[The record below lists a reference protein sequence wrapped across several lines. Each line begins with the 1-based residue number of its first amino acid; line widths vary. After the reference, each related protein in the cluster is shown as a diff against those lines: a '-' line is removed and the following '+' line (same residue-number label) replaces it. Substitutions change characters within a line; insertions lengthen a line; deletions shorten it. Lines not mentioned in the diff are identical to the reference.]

1 MTGNTGAA
9 SVVGARSSGRRDRTY
24 RREGETAS
32 ITDDFGWEERCG
44 HTGCSVG
51 GGGRRP
57 DGKRQG
63 RKEVTSGRAPAAGA
77 ELVWPAWGPPQ
88 NSEVSGAV
96 AHIRAY

>member
-9 SVVGARSSGRRDRTY
+9 SVAEARSSGRWDRTY
-24 RREGETAS
+24 RRERETAS

-51 GGGRRP
+51 GGGGKP
-57 DGKRQG
+57 NGKRQG
-63 RKEVTSGRAPAAGA
+63 RKQGTSGWAPAAGG
-77 ELVWPAWGPPQ
+77 ELAGPAWGPPQ